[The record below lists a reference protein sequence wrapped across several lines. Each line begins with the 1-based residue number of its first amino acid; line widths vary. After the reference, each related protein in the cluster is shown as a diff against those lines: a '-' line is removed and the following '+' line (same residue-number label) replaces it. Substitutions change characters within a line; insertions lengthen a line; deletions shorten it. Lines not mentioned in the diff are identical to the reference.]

1 MPNSVSWLAKQ
12 VNNKDVVNQFVPDEF
27 VEPLTGSHPHADIKK
42 PTRWWVFLYG
52 ACGRVRAGYRQPTIW
67 LAPLERPELCEGL
80 EIRHTEM
87 KKPTVKVGSSI
98 WRVWKDSNLRP
109 PGS

>member
-42 PTRWWVFLYG
+42 PPDGGFSYM
-52 ACGRVRAGYRQPTIW
+52 ARV
-67 LAPLERPELCEGL
+67 EGL
-80 EIRHTEM
+80 LGQSCPRPFGAALKRVQIR
-87 KKPTVKVGSSI
+87 S
-98 WRVWKDSNLRP
+98 
-109 PGS
+109 